1 MTMRRIRLPPA
12 PCADWAFFLDVD
24 GTLLEIA
31 DRPSAVR
38 VDMPLLELIGQLY
51 RTSGGAVALVSGRSI
66 SDLENLLGSLRL
78 PIAGQH
84 GLERRDA
91 AGRLWIHAA
100 PPGAKC
106 AIKEALTPV
115 LARHPGLLMED
126 KGLTLA
132 LHYRLAPHLAAY
144 AHRLMARLMEEAG
157 GGLELQRGKRVV
169 EVKPAGIDKG
179 SAVAEYLA
187 EPPFLGRHPVFIG
200 DDLNDEHG
208 FAEVNRM
215 EGTSIK
221 VGGGVSCA
229 RYRLSG
235 VVAVRHWLTA
245 ALKGT
250 GCAI

>member
-1 MTMRRIRLPPA
+1 MKLRRIRRPPA
-12 PCADWAFFLDVD
+12 ACAEWAFFLDVD
-24 GTLLEIA
+24 GTLLDLA
-31 DRPSAVR
+31 DTPSAVR
-38 VDMPLLELIGQLY
+38 VDMALLELIGRLY
-51 RTSGGAVALVSGRSI
+51 RMTGGAVALVSGRSI
-66 SDLENLLGSLRL
+66 SGLEDLLGALRL

-106 AIKEALTPV
+106 AIRDALVPV

-132 LHYRLAPHLAAY
+132 LHYRRAPHLAAY

-157 GGLELQRGKRVV
+157 GGLEIQRGKRVV

-179 SAVAEYLA
+179 TAVAEYLA
-187 EPPFLGRHPVFIG
+187 ESPFRGRHPVFIG

-208 FAEVNRM
+208 FAEVNRLD
-215 EGTSIK
+215 GTSIK
-221 VGGGVSCA
+221 VGGGASCA
-229 RYRLSG
+229 RYRLADVG
-235 VVAVRHWLTA
+235 AVRLWLA
-245 ALKGT
+245 DALKGT
-250 GCAI
+250 GCAT